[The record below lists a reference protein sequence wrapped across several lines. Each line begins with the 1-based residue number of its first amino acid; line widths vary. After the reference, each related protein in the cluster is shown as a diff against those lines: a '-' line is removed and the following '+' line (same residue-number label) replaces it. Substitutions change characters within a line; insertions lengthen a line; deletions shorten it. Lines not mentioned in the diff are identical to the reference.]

1 MSMLVVKQWRK
12 KFGDKQS
19 ENQQK
24 MSKWPNYVSIYV
36 PTTVCV
42 FHVWLNRVDDAGPV
56 WCKEEKCGISSSSF
70 CITLFFHVRRLK
82 RIVSVNRIPPTRVLL
97 LIDTELVSIS
107 LSVCIIQTALASKYI
122 TNTFENVDTFPKY
135 LRESF
140 KVKTIIVSLL
150 VALMKAL
157 PHFKH

>member
-1 MSMLVVKQWRK
+1 MTRWNVETSKVETNKRCPSEKIMFQNLFPQLCVYFKYDWIELMMLVRCDVRRK
-12 KFGDKQS
+12 
-19 ENQQK
+19 NA
-24 MSKWPNYVSIYV
+24 VS
-36 PTTVCV
+36 PLPPPSASL
-42 FHVWLNRVDDAGPV
+42 F
-56 WCKEEKCGISSSSF
+56 
-70 CITLFFHVRRLK
+70 FFHVRRLK

-122 TNTFENVDTFPKY
+122 TNTLENVDTFPKY

-150 VALMKAL
+150 VALMKSL

>member
-1 MSMLVVKQWRK
+1 MKC
-12 KFGDKQS
+12 GDKQS
-19 ENQQK
+19 RNQQK
-24 MSKWPNYVSIYV
+24 MSKWKNHVSKSV
-36 PTTVCV
+36 PTTLCV
-42 FHVWLNRVDDAGPV
+42 FQVWLNRVDDAGPV
-56 WCKEEKCGISSSSF
+56 WCKEEKCGISSSSSF

-135 LRESF
+135 LRGSF

-150 VALMKAL
+150 VALMKSL

>member
-1 MSMLVVKQWRK
+1 MTRWNVETSKVETNKRCPSEKIMFQNLFPQLCVYFKYDWIELMMLVRCDVRRK
-12 KFGDKQS
+12 
-19 ENQQK
+19 NA
-24 MSKWPNYVSIYV
+24 VS
-36 PTTVCV
+36 PPLPSASL
-42 FHVWLNRVDDAGPV
+42 F
-56 WCKEEKCGISSSSF
+56 
-70 CITLFFHVRRLK
+70 FFHVRRLK

-122 TNTFENVDTFPKY
+122 TNTFENVDTFAKY

-150 VALMKAL
+150 VALMKSL